1 MKTNASLE
9 LSIIVAV
16 YNEDPKNLTLLLERL
31 NAVLTPSKLGYEVVF
46 VNDGSKEPTAS
57 ALRMVAADYDY
68 VKLIELSRN
77 FGQQAAISAGL
88 DHSAGSAIV
97 NIDSDLQDPP
107 ELIPLMV
114 QRWKEG
120 FDVVYATR
128 STRRDRF
135 LKRLSAHLFYRVLA
149 AVSSVEIP
157 RDTGDFRLMDRRV
170 VDTLRALP
178 EKTRFLRGLV
188 PWLGFRQ
195 CAIPVDRDAREIG
208 ESTYTLRKLFTLCM
222 DGLLSFSV
230 APLYLLPIFGLL
242 LCGAGSIGILW
253 SLLLNG
259 FAHIDGPVLLSAF
272 AWLTG
277 FEVVCTGIVAVYL
290 SKVLDETRARP
301 TYIVGRRLGRAYE
314 SDYHQNIQ
322 QLHVEPNISEAVS
335 STHQS

>member
-1 MKTNASLE
+1 MKTNASVE

-16 YNEDPKNLTLLLERL
+16 YNENPKNLTLLLERL
-31 NAVLTPSKLGYEVVF
+31 KSVLTPACLGYEVVF
-46 VNDGSKEPTAS
+46 VNDGSREPTAS
-57 ALRMVAADYDY
+57 ALRMLAADHDY

-88 DHSAGSAIV
+88 DHSDGAAIV

-114 QRWKEG
+114 QKWKEG

-135 LKRLSAHLFYRVLA
+135 MKRLSAHLFYRVLA

-157 RDTGDFRLMDRRV
+157 RDTGDFRLMDRRAA
-170 VDTLRALP
+170 DALRALP

-195 CAIPVDRDAREIG
+195 CGIPVDRDAREIG
-208 ESTYTLRKLFTLCM
+208 ESTYTLRKLFVLCM

-230 APLYLLPIFGLL
+230 APLYVLPILGCVLL
-242 LCGAGSIGILW
+242 LLGMVGVLA
-253 SLLLNG
+253 SLCLNG
-259 FAHIDGPVLLSAF
+259 FSTIDGPVLLWSF
-272 AWLTG
+272 LSLTG
-277 FEVVCTGIVAVYL
+277 LQMCATGVVAVYL
-290 SKVLDETRARP
+290 SKVLDESRARP
-301 TYIVGRRLGRAYE
+301 TYIVGRRLGRAFEE
-314 SDYHQNIQ
+314 SGEQSRSTDSFVAPFTTSTSQ
-322 QLHVEPNISEAVS
+322 S
-335 STHQS
+335 SAR